1 MNQTFTM
8 KHTLLTV
15 FVAACLFFGLSI
27 TKTYGCDFSPSVNAT
42 NVVDNGDGTYSF
54 TVLMC
59 IGESGSQNGPS
70 ISLSNGIN
78 IVATTSID
86 LVNPYNGNVANGT
99 ITAGNLNYSFPGFPG
114 EWWKAEDGEF
124 GPCFT
129 FELTVDA
136 DPSAATVSFT
146 NINDACLNDISGG
159 VWSTVIVSTGL
170 CNPDYSVT
178 APATISGNT
187 FGAGNDCDFRP
198 SEDITI
204 EVEVVCEGIYTFT
217 LCDGALW
224 DTYLFLSASC
234 CEALIFENDDWCGAQ
249 SEITTFLPQGIYYL
263 TIEGFFAVNSGEFSI
278 DISTGEQAY
287 KADAGEDQDICET
300 FTTLEGN
307 VALVGEGTWSVI
319 SGSGVFADPN
329 DPNTAVTGLSNGPNV
344 FAWTIDNA
352 PCDPSVDF
360 VTIVAGGDITI
371 NCPAS
376 IMVNNDAGQCSAV
389 VNYATPTGSSE
400 CGDITIVQ
408 TAGLASG
415 STFPVGVSLVT
426 WEITDTFG
434 NIETC
439 TFSVTVVDAEVP
451 QISCVADIVVNVAA
465 GECSAVV
472 TFNEPVGTD
481 NCPGASTSLI
491 SGLGSGATFPVG
503 NNANVY
509 EVLDASG
516 NANFCVVN
524 VLVVD
529 NEFPVFDCPEPI
541 NIAVDA
547 GDCDAV
553 VTYDLP
559 TASDNCPGL
568 SAVTLQSG
576 LGSGATFPV
585 GVNNEVYI
593 VTDASGNVSTCT
605 ITITVTEPVLPE
617 ITCPGDITFDISDGI
632 CGHIVNYLTPVGTDN
647 CPGAVTELTEGLASG
662 SLFPAGVT
670 IVEYTVT
677 DASGNTASCSFTV
690 TITDTIAPSIT
701 CPIDIVVNNDPNQC
715 GAIVTYSAPVANDNC
730 PDFEVTLIEGLA
742 SGSFF
747 PVGTT
752 IVIYQI
758 EDVSGNIDVCTFDV
772 TVNDTQPPTPV
783 CNDVAVNTDPGECSA
798 VVNYTLPTATDNCPG
813 GVTVSFLSG
822 LGTGA
827 TFPVG
832 TTTETYLF
840 QDAAGNLQT
849 CEFDVIVT
857 DNEAPVLECPMDVT
871 FMLAAGSCDTT
882 YTFIAPI
889 GTDNCPGVNTVQT
902 EGIASGEVF
911 PVGVHVIEFTS
922 VDANGNATTCEF
934 TVTILEPVPP
944 TITCPES
951 ISVSSDPTECGAI
964 VNYVTPVGEDNCP
977 GVNTALTNGLA
988 SGSLFPVGITLVEY
1002 TATDASGNQVTCSF
1016 AVEVIDDVV
1025 PIITCPSDIVTGPTT
1040 PDCQALVNY
1049 PAPGAVDNCGLAS
1062 VELVSGLASGSLFPT
1077 GTTTIVYVA
1086 TDVNGNTATCSFTVT
1101 VEGENEPSILCPAN
1115 VVVPN
1120 TPDSCGAFVTY
1131 NVPVGIDGCG
1141 GEFEAQLIFGIGSG
1155 GYFPIGTT
1163 EEIYQI
1169 VTSEGT
1175 ASCSFNV
1182 TVLDEQNPVIT
1193 CPENITIVAEG
1204 GECELPV
1211 DFDAATATDNC
1222 PGVTVE
1228 QTGGLT
1234 SGSDFGIG
1242 VNTVTFTATDASGN
1256 TTTCSFTITIVDPID
1271 PTISNCP
1278 ADITV
1283 NATQGVC
1290 GAVVTYESPIGDDNC
1305 DFTLELTAGLASG
1318 ATFPVGTTTVTYT
1331 VTDLSGNTASCSF
1344 NVTVVDNIAPTITCP
1359 GDIST
1364 CEPVVTFSPTA
1375 NDNCP
1380 GVTVT
1385 QTAGPASGT
1394 VFPVGTT
1401 TVTFVATDASGNT
1414 ATCSFSVTVSQ
1425 SPGTANAGQDRLI
1438 CKENSVQLS
1447 GNQPNVGV
1455 GTWTIISGSGTI
1467 SDVNDPNATVSNL
1480 EDGVLIIEWSFPAI
1494 GDCPGSSDTVVIT
1507 VQSNVTVDAGP
1518 DISYNGTSAQLNAV
1532 GSPEGGTYNWTP
1544 AGSLS
1549 CTECP
1554 NPIATP
1560 TVTTTYTVTYTSELG
1575 CTDTDQVT
1583 VTVFTTVPTGFT
1595 PNGDGTNDVWNIPNA
1610 DQYPDMEVF
1619 IYNRWGNLIFES
1631 IGYRVPWDG
1640 TNKGKDLPA
1649 ASYYFVIDYKDGS
1662 EAINGTVTIIR

>member
-15 FVAACLFFGLSI
+15 FVAACLFFGFSI
-27 TKTYGCDFSPSVNAT
+27 TKSYGCDFSPNVNAT

-70 ISLSNGIN
+70 ISLSDGIN
-78 IVATTSID
+78 ITATTSID
-86 LVNPYNGNVANGT
+86 LLNPFNGNVANGT
-99 ITAGNLNYSFPGFPG
+99 ITAGNLNYAFPGFPG
-114 EWWKAEDGEF
+114 EWWVEDDGEF

-136 DPSAATVSFT
+136 DPSAATISFT
-146 NINDACLNDISGG
+146 NINDGCLNDISGG
-159 VWSTVIVSTGL
+159 VWSTNIISTGL
-170 CNPDYSVT
+170 CNPDFSVT
-178 APATISGNT
+178 APAAITGNT
-187 FGAGNDCDFRP
+187 FGAGNDCDLRP

-204 EVEVVCEGIYTFT
+204 EVEVVCEGVYTFS

-234 CEALIFENDDWCGAQ
+234 CEAVIFENDDWCGAQ

-263 TIEGFFAVNSGEFSI
+263 TIEGFFNFNSGDFTI
-278 DISTGEQAY
+278 DISNGVQAY
-287 KADAGEDQDICET
+287 KAEAGEDQDICET

-307 VALVGEGTWSVI
+307 DVLVGIGTWSVV

-329 DPNTAVTGLSNGPNV
+329 DPNTEVTGLSNGPNV

-360 VTIVAGGDITI
+360 VTIIAGGDITI
-371 NCPAS
+371 NCPAAIS
-376 IMVNNDAGQCSAV
+376 VNNDPGQCSAV
-389 VNYATPTGSSE
+389 VNYPTPTGSSE

-408 TAGLASG
+408 TAGLGSG
-415 STFPVGVSLVT
+415 ATYPVGVSLET

-434 NIETC
+434 NVETC
-439 TFSVTVVDAEVP
+439 TFSITVIDSEAP
-451 QISCVADIVVNVAA
+451 QISCVDDVVVNAA
-465 GECSAVV
+465 DGECSAVV

-481 NCPGASTSLI
+481 NCPGATTSLI
-491 SGLGSGATFPVG
+491 GGLGSGATFPVG
-503 NNANVY
+503 ITANVY
-509 EVLDASG
+509 EVIDAAG
-516 NANFCVVN
+516 NANFCAVN
-524 VLVVD
+524 VQVLD
-529 NEFPVFDCPEPI
+529 NQLPVFDCPAPI
-541 NIAVDA
+541 EINVDA

-559 TASDNCPGL
+559 TATDNCPGL
-568 SAVTLQSG
+568 SAVSLQSG

-585 GVNNEVYI
+585 GVNNEIYV
-593 VTDASGNVSTCT
+593 VTDASGNIATCT

-617 ITCPGDITFDISDGI
+617 ITCPADIAFDISDGV
-632 CGHIVNYLTPVGTDN
+632 CGHIVNYVTPVGTDN

-662 SLFPAGVT
+662 SLFPAGIT

-690 TITDTIAPSIT
+690 TVTDTILPTIN

-715 GAIVTYSAPVANDNC
+715 GAIVNYPAPVALDNC
-730 PDFEVTLIEGLA
+730 PDFTVTLVEGLA

-783 CNDVAVNTDPGECSA
+783 CNDVAVNNDPGECSA
-798 VVNYTLPTATDNCPG
+798 VVNYNLPTANDNCPG
-813 GVTVSFLSG
+813 DITVSFVSG
-822 LGTGA
+822 LGSGA

-840 QDAAGNLQT
+840 QDAAGNIQT

-857 DNEAPVLECPMDVT
+857 DNEAPVLDCPEDVT
-871 FMLAAGSCDTT
+871 FILAAGSCDTT
-882 YTFIAPI
+882 YTYITPI
-889 GTDNCPGVNTVQT
+889 GTDNCPGVSTVQT
-902 EGIASGEVF
+902 EGIASGDIF

-922 VDANGNATTCEF
+922 VDANGNSTACEF

-951 ISVSSDPTECGAI
+951 VSVSADPTECGAI
-964 VNYVTPVGEDNCP
+964 VNYVTPIGEDNCP
-977 GVNTALTNGLA
+977 GVNTALTEGLA

-1016 AVEVIDDVV
+1016 TVEVTDDVN
-1025 PIITCPSDIVTGPTT
+1025 PIITCPNDIVTGPTT

-1049 PAPGAVDNCGLAS
+1049 PAPGAIDNCGLAS
-1062 VELVSGLASGSLFPT
+1062 VELIAGLASGSLFPT
-1077 GTTTIVYVA
+1077 GVTTIVYEA

-1101 VEGENEPSILCPAN
+1101 VEGENEPSIVCPSDI
-1115 VVVPN
+1115 VVTN
-1120 TPDSCGAFVTY
+1120 APDSCGAFVTY
-1131 NVPVGIDGCG
+1131 TVPVGIDGCG
-1141 GEFEAQLIFGIGSG
+1141 GEFDAQLIFGIGSG
-1155 GYFPIGTT
+1155 GYFPVGTT
-1163 EEIYQI
+1163 EETYQV
-1169 VTSEGT
+1169 VTTEGN

-1182 TVLDEQNPVIT
+1182 VVLDEQNPTIT
-1193 CPENITIVAEG
+1193 CPDDITIVAEG

-1211 DFDAATATDNC
+1211 SFDMPVAFDNC
-1222 PGVTVE
+1222 PDVTIA
-1228 QTGGLT
+1228 QTAGLP
-1234 SGSDFGIG
+1234 SGSNFGIG
-1242 VNTVTFTATDASGN
+1242 ENTITYTATDASGN
-1256 TTTCSFTITIVDPID
+1256 TATCSFTITIVDPID

-1278 ADITV
+1278 ADISV
-1283 NATQGVC
+1283 NATQGQC
-1290 GAVVTYESPIGDDNC
+1290 GAAVTYELPIGADNC
-1305 DFTLELTAGLASG
+1305 DFTLELTAGFASG
-1318 ATFPVGTTTVTYT
+1318 ETFPVGTTTVTYT

-1344 NVTVVDNIAPTITCP
+1344 TVTVVDNVAPTITCP

-1364 CEPVVTFSPTA
+1364 CEPVVQFSVQA
-1375 NDNCP
+1375 DDNCP
-1380 GVTVT
+1380 GVTIV
-1385 QTAGPASGT
+1385 QTGGLPSGT
-1394 VFPVGTT
+1394 QYPVGTT
-1401 TVTFVATDASGNT
+1401 TNTFEATDANGNT
-1414 ATCSFSVTVSQ
+1414 VSCSFTVTVSE

-1447 GNQPNVGV
+1447 GNEPNVGV
-1455 GTWTIISGSGTI
+1455 GTWTIVSGTGTI
-1467 SDVNDPNATVSNL
+1467 SDVNDPNATVTNL
-1480 EDGVLIIEWSFPAI
+1480 ENGVLILEWSFPAV
-1494 GDCPGSSDTVVIT
+1494 GDCPGSSDTVTIT
-1507 VQSNVTVDAGP
+1507 VQSDVTVDAGP
-1518 DISYNGTSAQLNAV
+1518 DVSYNGTSAQLNAV
-1532 GSPEGGTYNWTP
+1532 GSPQGGTYSWTP
-1544 AGSLS
+1544 EGTLS
-1549 CTECP
+1549 CSDCA

-1575 CTDTDQVT
+1575 CSETDQVT
-1583 VTVFTTVPTGFT
+1583 VTVLTSVPTGFT

-1610 DQYPDMEVF
+1610 DQYPDMEVY

-1631 IGYRVPWDG
+1631 IGYREPWDG
-1640 TNKGKDLPA
+1640 TNNGKDLPA